1 MAKTSTTVIHGGLDL
16 AELRAAGV
24 DPKDALDFSASLN
37 PLGAPPGIWR
47 AIAKADI
54 AGYPDR
60 RCTVL
65 VEELSRHLGVPG
77 DCILPGNGSSELIHL
92 LAQTYLRPGDA
103 VCLFTPTFGEYE
115 GACEAAG
122 GKTVRIEACE
132 SDGFLWRDEE
142 VTAAIRR
149 AQPKLAFLCNPNNP
163 TGVLVSKAFVQ
174 RVAKAMPKDSLL
186 VLDEA
191 YMAFAEKAW
200 KSLPLTGAEKVAV
213 MRSMTKDYGLAG
225 VRLGHLVASPQVIE
239 RLRPHQPSW
248 SVSSV
253 AQAAGEYALS
263 QGRHVEGAR
272 REVRRAKAYLGRE
285 LRQIGLRVQPSSAN
299 FLLVQA
305 GDASAIRAR
314 LLERGMIVRDC
325 TSFGLPAYIRI
336 GIRKSADC
344 RRLVAGLKEVLRRG

>member
-1 MAKTSTTVIHGGLDL
+1 MAKTSTTVVHGGLDV

-37 PLGAPPGIWR
+37 PLGAPPGIRR

-54 AGYPDR
+54 ANYPDR
-60 RCTVL
+60 RSTLL
-65 VEELSRHLGVPG
+65 VDALSKHLSVPR
-77 DCILPGNGSSELIHL
+77 DYILPGNGSSELIHL
-92 LAQTYLRPGDA
+92 LAQACLRPGDT

-115 GACEAAG
+115 GACNAAAG
-122 GKTVRIEACE
+122 KVLRIEARE

-142 VTAAIRR
+142 ATATIRR

-163 TGVLVSKAFVQ
+163 TGTLVSKAFVQ

-191 YMAFAEKAW
+191 YSAFTEKAW
-200 KSLPLTGAEKVAV
+200 KSLPLTRAGKIAV

-225 VRLGHLVASPQVIE
+225 IRLGYLVATPQVIE

-253 AQAAGEYALS
+253 AQAAGVYALT
-263 QGRHVEGAR
+263 QGRHVERAR
-272 REVRRAKAYLGRE
+272 REVRRAKAYLERE
-285 LRQIGLRVQPSSAN
+285 LRRIGLRVQPSSAN
-299 FLLVQA
+299 FLLVKV

-314 LLERGMIVRDC
+314 LLKQGIIVRDC
-325 TSFGLPAYIRI
+325 TSFGLPSYIRI
-336 GIRKSADC
+336 GIRVSGDC
-344 RRLVAGLKEVLRRG
+344 RRLVAALREVLHRG